1 MTGPTDETKLDILHL
16 AFEDHRRPGSGGG
29 GLRTHEVNRRLAQAG
44 HRVTVLTTRY
54 RGARP
59 RIEDGVRYRPVGI
72 AAGYYGSIVSYHLSL
87 PFIVAA
93 SHPDLVVEDF
103 AAPMSSILTPLWTR
117 RPTIAVVQWLFA
129 TVTSARYRLPFF
141 LVESLGVRLHRRFV
155 AASSYMAEEIT
166 TRNPH
171 ARVDVVYAGVEKP
184 ASLADDAPA
193 SRNGSNLLF
202 LGRLESGPKGL
213 DLLLAAFADLVERNT
228 DAHLTI
234 AGDGPGRTD
243 LEALAF
249 SLGVSERVAFVGRVE
264 GDAKWRL
271 LGRSTILVIPSRYES
286 FGLVALEALAAGTP
300 IVAFDIPSM
309 REILT
314 DGSGELVPT
323 FEAPALTDALAE
335 LLDDPD
341 RRAAMVEA
349 GRARVKAFDW
359 DQTAADQEAAYL
371 AAVFER
377 GPARRRWWRRGH

>member
-1 MTGPTDETKLDILHL
+1 MSPNADTKLDILHL

-54 RGARP
+54 RGAHP
-59 RIEDGVRYRPVGI
+59 RIEDGVRYRPVGV

-103 AAPMSSILTPLWTR
+103 AAPMSSILSPLWTR

-129 TVTSARYRLPFF
+129 AVTSARYRLPFY
-141 LVESLGVRLHRRFV
+141 LVETLGVRLQRRFV
-155 AASSYMAEEIT
+155 AASDYMAEEIR
-166 TRNPH
+166 TRNPKAH
-171 ARVDVVYAGVEKP
+171 VDVVYAGVEKP
-184 ASLADDAPA
+184 ASHASDAP
-193 SRNGSNLLF
+193 SPSHGSGLLY

-213 DLLLAAFADLVERNT
+213 DLLLTAFADLVERNP
-228 DAHLTI
+228 DARLTI
-234 AGDGPGRTD
+234 AGDGPGRSD
-243 LEALAF
+243 LEALAT
-249 SLGVSERVAFVGRVE
+249 SLGVGDRVAFVGRVE

-271 LGRSTILVIPSRYES
+271 LDRSTILVVPSRYES

-300 IVAFDIPSM
+300 VVAFDIPSM

-314 DGSGELVPT
+314 DGSGALVPSFDT
-323 FEAPALTDALAE
+323 PSLTAELAA

-349 GRARVKAFDW
+349 GRVRVKAFDW
-359 DQTAADQEAAYL
+359 DETATAQEAAYL
-371 AAVFER
+371 AAVAEAP
-377 GPARRRWWRRGH
+377 GRRRWWPRGR

>member
-1 MTGPTDETKLDILHL
+1 MSPNGDTKLDILHL

-54 RGARP
+54 RGAHP
-59 RIEDGVRYRPVGI
+59 RIEDGVRYRPVGV
-72 AAGYYGSIVSYHLSL
+72 AAGYYSSIVSYHLSL

-103 AAPMSSILTPLWTR
+103 AAPMSSILSPLWTR

-129 TVTSARYRLPFF
+129 EATSARYRLPFY
-141 LVESLGVRLHRRFV
+141 LVETLGVRLQRRFV
-155 AASSYMAEEIT
+155 AASDYMAREIR
-166 TRNPH
+166 TRNPKAH
-171 ARVDVVYAGVEKP
+171 VDVVYAGVEKP
-184 ASLADDAPA
+184 ASHASDAP
-193 SRNGSNLLF
+193 SLSQGSSLLY

-213 DLLLAAFADLVERNT
+213 DLLLTAFADLVERHP
-228 DAHLTI
+228 DARLTI
-234 AGDGPGRTD
+234 AGDGPGRAD
-243 LEALAF
+243 LEALAT
-249 SLGVSERVAFVGRVE
+249 SLGVGDRVAFVGRVE

-271 LGRSTILVIPSRYES
+271 LDRSTILVVPSRYES

-300 IVAFDIPSM
+300 VVAFDIPSM

-314 DGSGELVPT
+314 DGSGALVPSFDT
-323 FEAPALTDALAE
+323 PRLTAELAA

-349 GRARVKAFDW
+349 GRVRVKAFDW
-359 DQTAADQEAAYL
+359 DETATAQAVAYL
-371 AAVFER
+371 AAVAEAP
-377 GPARRRWWRRGH
+377 GRRRWWPRGR